1 MRSKPDPPNGQ
12 RRDDDHGPGNR
23 AQRTAM
29 HRAHPLRLRH
39 RPGPV
44 ETRGRSA
51 TLAALRQARQGA
63 TDDYR
68 GDAFLFVK
76 GNPRNLRTSD
86 AVNVFKAL
94 QSHGAGDEAFLEMG
108 ESYDEALR
116 DGEVSVGIF
125 ALPVEG

>member
-1 MRSKPDPPNGQ
+1 M
-12 RRDDDHGPGNR
+12 
-23 AQRTAM
+23 
-29 HRAHPLRLRH
+29 
-39 RPGPV
+39 
-44 ETRGRSA
+44 ETRCHRA
-51 TLAALRQARQGA
+51 TLAALRQARQRA

-76 GNPRNLRTSD
+76 GKRSTLERSRD
-86 AVNVFKAL
+86 CLNVFEAL
-94 QSHGAGDEAFLEMG
+94 RSHGAGDDAFLEMG

>member
-1 MRSKPDPPNGQ
+1 M
-12 RRDDDHGPGNR
+12 
-23 AQRTAM
+23 
-29 HRAHPLRLRH
+29 
-39 RPGPV
+39 

-76 GNPRNLRTSD
+76 GNPRTLRTSD

-94 QSHGAGDEAFLEMG
+94 QSHGAGDDAFLEMG
-108 ESYDEALR
+108 ESYDESLR

-125 ALPVEG
+125 ALPAEG

>member
-1 MRSKPDPPNGQ
+1 M
-12 RRDDDHGPGNR
+12 
-23 AQRTAM
+23 
-29 HRAHPLRLRH
+29 
-39 RPGPV
+39 
-44 ETRGRSA
+44 ETRSHRA

-63 TDDYR
+63 TDVWTTDVRR

-76 GNPRNLRTSD
+76 GKRSD
-86 AVNVFKAL
+86 LEKSRDCLNVFEAL
-94 QSHGAGDEAFLEMG
+94 RSHGAGDDAFLEMG